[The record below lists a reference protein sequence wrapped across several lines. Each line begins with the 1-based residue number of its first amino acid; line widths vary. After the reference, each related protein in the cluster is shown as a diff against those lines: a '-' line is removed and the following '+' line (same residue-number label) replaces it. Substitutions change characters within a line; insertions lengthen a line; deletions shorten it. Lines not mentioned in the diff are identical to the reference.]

1 MWVGYSLWSGGGG
14 GGVGQSMELG
24 GFGQSCEGVDHTLD
38 RYGGRAEHGQPRRPQ
53 SGRQERRH

>member
-1 MWVGYSLWSGGGG
+1 
-14 GGVGQSMELG
+14 MELG

-53 SGRQERRH
+53 SGRQERRQ